1 MREFVEGKFVTILMT
16 IVTIFAIFGDD
27 IRLWLFDKDADP
39 YFYTALLV
47 SFFLFFS
54 EIMIN
59 TVVTDEFKY
68 SFFFWL
74 DIIATI
80 SVLIDIRWV
89 TDILNN
95 ALVDYPPSSISVN
108 AYAGKEEGGTNQ
120 SLLKVIKAL
129 RLIRLIRII
138 KLYKYIS

>member
-1 MREFVEGKFVTILMT
+1 MRDFVEGKFVTILMT
-16 IVTIFAIFGDD
+16 VVTIFAIFGDD
-27 IRLWLFDKDADP
+27 IRLWLTDKNADP

-54 EIMIN
+54 EILIN

-80 SVLIDIRWV
+80 SVLIDIQWI

-95 ALVDYPPSSISVN
+95 ALVDYPPSNVSVN
-108 AYAGKEEGGTNQ
+108 AYPGRSNSGTN
-120 SLLKVIKAL
+120 
-129 RLIRLIRII
+129 
-138 KLYKYIS
+138 